1 MGLTGID
8 VLKKS
13 QLVDLLDVSIE
24 INEASVKFAQDAS
37 NDVTVS
43 RNTMAIIEQLNNVV
57 QMLNIS
63 NMIAAKAMVDRE
75 N

>member
-43 RNTMAIIEQLNNVV
+43 RNTMAIIVQLNNVV